1 MMIILFIDENKKKNG
16 TLDELNDHFIFKYS
30 ILKILKN
37 LNRKQELKISAVIS
51 NLIDIF
57 YNHA

>member
-1 MMIILFIDENKKKNG
+1 MIILFIDENKKKNG